1 MKKIMKNVILALTLA
16 GLTVP
21 GIFAADPPVSGRNQD
36 VAAAPDQPPGR
47 KTQVKGQVVDESG
60 KPVPGA
66 AWKISGTEVLR
77 DGKSTRVIR
86 LGDSVDS
93 FADAEGRFV
102 ISFGEPIRFDLQ
114 FHKPGFAPAFLYEIA
129 ADFPDLKITLKRGES
144 IHGTAI
150 SGRAAAG
157 VKVKLRLPSQD
168 LWYEE
173 ETFTDAN
180 GKFEFRSCAPPPEP
194 QLPPGNSSGPA
205 PPRNSPPKRRWQ
217 VVCGDK
223 VVQVDVVDG
232 QPVEPVDFFPNHF

>member
-1 MKKIMKNVILALTLA
+1 MKHVILTLTLA
-16 GLTVP
+16 VLTVP
-21 GIFAADPPVSGRNQD
+21 GIFAADPPLTGPNQD
-36 VAAAPDQPPGR
+36 VATAPTQPPGR

-66 AWKISGTEVLR
+66 AWKISGTEVLQ
-77 DGKSTRVIR
+77 DGKWIRVMR
-86 LGDSVDS
+86 LGDSVES

-114 FHKPGFAPAFLYEIA
+114 FHKSGFAPAFLYEIA
-129 ADFPDLKITLKRGES
+129 ADSPDLKVTLKRGEI

-173 ETFTDAN
+173 ETFTDAS
-180 GKFEFRSCAPPPEP
+180 GKFEFRACAPPMEP
-194 QLPPGNSSGPA
+194 QLPPGISSGPGA
-205 PPRNSPPKRRWQ
+205 RLNPPPIRKWQ

-232 QPVEPVDFFPNHF
+232 QPVEPVDVFPNQF